1 MVMRAFLQC
10 FVSRAAWVR
19 CMFRGMSVRITYIF
33 SIYSVR
39 LEVATWLLVQVVGCL
54 SGCSALLCC
63 V

>member
-1 MVMRAFLQC
+1 MVMRAFPQC

-39 LEVATWLLVQVVGCL
+39 LEVAL
-54 SGCSALLCC
+54 GCSSRW
-63 V
+63 